1 MYMYYIF
8 LKTALYYSSY
18 TDLKFF
24 LVPIHTKPNITAKE
38 IDALPEAFKKAAEVF
53 GTQTGVILGDL
64 NCGCE
69 YMSKKRYKKL
79 RLVNDPSFYW
89 WIKNDADTTTKRN
102 HSCPF
107 DRCVSKQASTIIM
120 TYYYYAST

>member
-64 NCGCE
+64 NCGCLFV
-69 YMSKKRYKKL
+69 SKKRYEEL
-79 RLVNDPSFYW
+79 RLMKDPMFYW
-89 WIKNDADTTTKRN
+89 WIKHDENTTTKRN
-102 HSCPF
+102 HSCPYNAY
-107 DRCVSKQASTIIM
+107 DRCVSKQASTII
-120 TYYYYAST
+120 